1 MPLQARST
9 FGKVPEPRIGPAQ
22 VSTRGAPALTAT
34 TAPGLQV
41 PAKEVAQPQFLV
53 SPDIGDGHGDKLGT
67 NDGESRR
74 CVSVGIAGSSG
85 SVGNCPRME
94 IGTRFSSGLIR
105 AP

>member
-1 MPLQARST
+1 MPAQARST

-34 TAPGLQV
+34 VAPGLQV
-41 PAKEVAQPQFLV
+41 PANDVAQPQFLV
-53 SPDIGDGHGDKLGT
+53 SPDVATGHGEKLGT
-67 NDGESRR
+67 SDGESRW
-74 CVSVGIAGSSG
+74 CVSVEIASS
-85 SVGNCPRME
+85 SVKVGNWLRME